1 MFAVRVALVRA
12 VGTEVLAQRVVWVA
26 KRQGAIPVVRLSPQV
41 GAELRVPAVSPEEAP
56 QRREP
61 ASAQAKWPAAV
72 ALPAV
77 QRAAP
82 IPAARPATGLPLLS
96 AVSRAAA
103 ARPRAAC
110 FAGAIRALNARF

>member
-12 VGTEVLAQRVVWVA
+12 VGTEVLAQQAVWRA
-26 KRQGAIPVVRLSPQV
+26 KRVGANPVARLSQQVGAIPVARSPQQV

-82 IPAARPATGLPLLS
+82 IPRARPATQ
-96 AVSRAAA
+96 
-103 ARPRAAC
+103 
-110 FAGAIRALNARF
+110 